1 MLMDKTSGLRFLVDT
16 GSDVSIIPATTTD
29 RLNEPIP
36 FLLHA
41 ANGTSIK
48 TYSTKFVSTDL
59 GLRRK
64 LTWNFLVADVSH
76 ALIGAD
82 FLAHFGLLVD
92 LRNKALIDS
101 TTNLRSKGSVMTT
114 SIHSITT
121 INVNHPFH
129 DLLVEFRQVTQPTA
143 MRSTVSH
150 EVSHH
155 IITKG
160 PPIASKARRMHPEKL
175 KAAKEEFAVMME
187 LGICR
192 PSSSSWAS
200 PLHCVP
206 KKDGQWRFVGDYR
219 QLNRVTTPDRYPV
232 PHVHDLLNSLQG
244 KKIFTV
250 IDLERA
256 YHQIPVE
263 EDDIPKTAVITPFGL
278 FEFTRMQFGLCNA
291 SQTF

>member
-29 RLNEPIP
+29 RLSEPVP

-64 LTWNFLVADVSH
+64 LTWNFLVADVSY

-92 LRNKALIDS
+92 LRNKILIDS
-101 TTNLRSKGSVMTT
+101 TTNLQSRGSVMTT

-121 INVNHPFH
+121 VNVNHPFH
-129 DLLVEFRQVTQPTA
+129 DLLVEFRQVTQPTT
-143 MRSTVSH
+143 MRSTVNH

-155 IITKG
+155 IVTKG
-160 PPIASKARRMHPEKL
+160 PPVASKARRMHPEKL
-175 KAAKEEFAVMME
+175 KAAKEEFALMME

-206 KKDGQWRFVGDYR
+206 KKDGQW
-219 QLNRVTTPDRYPV
+219 
-232 PHVHDLLNSLQG
+232 
-244 KKIFTV
+244 
-250 IDLERA
+250 
-256 YHQIPVE
+256 
-263 EDDIPKTAVITPFGL
+263 
-278 FEFTRMQFGLCNA
+278 
-291 SQTF
+291 